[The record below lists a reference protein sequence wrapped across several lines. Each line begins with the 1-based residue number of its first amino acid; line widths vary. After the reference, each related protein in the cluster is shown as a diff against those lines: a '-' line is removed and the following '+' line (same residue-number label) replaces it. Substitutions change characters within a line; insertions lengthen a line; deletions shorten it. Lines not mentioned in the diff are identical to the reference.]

1 VLNGIALFNILHP
14 CTPSKKS
21 IIPPTQSS
29 ENPNR
34 LKTSL

>member
-1 VLNGIALFNILHP
+1 VFNGIKRFNIVHP